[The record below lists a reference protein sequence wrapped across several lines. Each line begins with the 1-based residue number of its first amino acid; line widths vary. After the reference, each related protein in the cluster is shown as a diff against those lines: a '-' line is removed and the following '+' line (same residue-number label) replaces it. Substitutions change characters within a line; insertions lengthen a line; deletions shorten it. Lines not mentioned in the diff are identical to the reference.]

1 MLKVGLLFGSFNPVH
16 YGHLII
22 AQAFLNHQV
31 CDRVWFVVSP
41 HNPFKSRTSLASE
54 LDRLRMVELAIENHH
69 QLQASNVE
77 FFLPRPSYTI
87 DTLTHLAGRY
97 PSYEFILLMGA
108 DNLEHIHKWKNA
120 PAVLEHYRLG
130 VYPRPGS
137 VPVVPAKA
145 RQVQVVEAPFLD
157 ISATFIRETI
167 RNRLSLRYLTP
178 DPVIDYI
185 EQNHLYAG

>member
-1 MLKVGLLFGSFNPVH
+1 MNVGLFFGSFNPVH

-41 HNPFKSRTSLASE
+41 HNPFKSRASLASE
-54 LDRLRMVELAIENHH
+54 LDRLRMVELAIEHHH
-69 QLQASNVE
+69 QLHASNVE

-87 DTLTHLAGRY
+87 DTLTHLASRY
-97 PSYEFILLMGA
+97 PSYEFLLLMGA

-120 PAVLEHYRLG
+120 EALLRHYRLG

-137 VPVVPAKA
+137 VPVIPPEA
-145 RQVQVVEAPFLD
+145 REARVIEAPYMD
-157 ISATFIRETI
+157 ISATFIRETA

-178 DPVIDYI
+178 DSVIDYI